1 MISLFY
7 QGGVLFM
14 SIVSLGLISAILFSI
29 YSIIKIYVKKIDD
42 KVSTQQSIDM
52 IKSSG
57 LFAAVTGILGQLI
70 GLYSAFSA
78 IEQMGSISPE
88 MLMGGLKISS
98 ICTIYGL
105 VIYALS
111 LLTWFVLTNLNRAK
125 A

>member
-14 SIVSLGLISAILFSI
+14 SIVSLGLISALFFSS
-29 YSIIKIYVKKIDD
+29 YSIIKINIQKISDN
-42 KVSTQQSIDM
+42 VSTQQFIDM

-57 LFAAVTGILGQLI
+57 LFAAVTGVLGQLI

-88 MLMGGLKISS
+88 MLMGGLKVSS

-105 VIYALS
+105 MIYALS
-111 LLTWFVLTNLNRAK
+111 LLAWFVITSLNRPK
-125 A
+125 S

>member
-1 MISLFY
+1 
-7 QGGVLFM
+7 M
-14 SIVSLGLISAILFSI
+14 SIVSLGLISALFFSI
-29 YSIIKIYVKKIDD
+29 YSIIKIYLQKIDD
-42 KVSTQQSIDM
+42 KVSTQLSIDM

-57 LFAAVTGILGQLI
+57 LFAAVTGVLGQLI

-88 MLMGGLKISS
+88 MLMGGLKVSS

-111 LLTWFVLTNLNRAK
+111 LLAWFVITNLNRAK

>member
-14 SIVSLGLISAILFSI
+14 SIVSLGLISALFFSI
-29 YSIIKIYVKKIDD
+29 YSIIKIYIQKIDD

-57 LFAAVTGILGQLI
+57 LFAAVTGVLGQLI

-88 MLMGGLKISS
+88 MLMGGLKTSS

-111 LLTWFVLTNLNRAK
+111 LLAWFVITNLNRAK